1 MIVLLMVLKYLLIIL
16 FVRCENI
23 IWLYIYVY
31 IDNVKVMM
39 LKIFMFVML

>member
-16 FVRCENI
+16 FVWCENI